1 MPPVLVSLKFC
12 MPPEEIRVRSSASFR
27 SYNVIEA
34 GEIKLPK
41 GEQLTDISWRGTL
54 PGAGML
60 MYPFVKHAAWD
71 RPDELIKIIQRW
83 RERGTKLKL
92 LITQT
97 PVNLDVYIKNFGFT
111 AKGGMGDYFALK
123 SRRHFCRRRENFV
136 MKIRLAKAGF
146 FVAGGAKELA
156 CKIQLKIACVEVTR
170 GKIQK
175 LSVTETNKDFY
186 LDIEA
191 ADEAGELRHGQD
203 NFYFTDGHTSSAILK
218 EILSKWSV
226 PAEIHVSDVK
236 HGKKVYR
243 KKYLCD
249 MIADVLKDIKE
260 QGGGEYLFERRALGL
275 IIARQI
281 TDLNGARQLTLTAMS
296 S

>member
-1 MPPVLVSLKFC
+1 MDASEIVRQVKLGLIDSEGRVRVSEFYLTADDGEEIEFC

-27 SYNVIEA
+27 SYNIIET

-111 AKGGMGDYFALK
+111 AKGGMGDYSYDIDLIAAKPLQVRTVAESDAARARENDNLFNLLTRTAMK
-123 SRRHFCRRRENFV
+123 SRTGIYVGQLNT
-136 MKIRLAKAGF
+136 AWT
-146 FVAGGAKELA
+146 VAQVLTGNGGNWQAL
-156 CKIQLKIACVEVTR
+156 
-170 GKIQK
+170 
-175 LSVTETNKDFY
+175 
-186 LDIEA
+186 LDQNGI
-191 ADEAGELRHGQD
+191 G
-203 NFYFTDGHTSSAILK
+203 T
-218 EILSKWSV
+218 
-226 PAEIHVSDVK
+226 P
-236 HGKKVYR
+236 
-243 KKYLCD
+243 
-249 MIADVLKDIKE
+249 
-260 QGGGEYLFERRALGL
+260 
-275 IIARQI
+275 
-281 TDLNGARQLTLTAMS
+281 DLLDPTTWIMH
-296 S
+296 